1 MDEGFTMTQEYLRLR
16 PDIVPLQWHEA
27 VAVVQGVAR
36 QLLASG
42 DTSLVPAT
50 AGLAIDHN
58 GGIHIVDSRSTTGD
72 GLAALAALLRELLQ
86 FSSTTPP
93 ALASLA
99 DGTEGTS
106 PRFRSMEEFS
116 EALRFF
122 ERPLSQHDLAAHAAR
137 LATAQ
142 EQRRL
147 NAELEHLTQKA
158 RDADGQPVEKETKTR
173 RRRRPNSRKVAVA
186 VLAAGLLVVAT
197 FAGALTGW
205 NTIGAETVREVG
217 SQLVE
222 RARSE
227 AKAILASDAPP
238 PPARQSAAAADQSQR
253 RRHRRSVQSDSAP
266 AAALLPVVH
275 LPFATA
281 GANSAPPGFAAVP
294 AQPAIVA
301 DPTPDEIIIVRPFFY
316 SRANRDVEPPIIMRP
331 HVRSELTR
339 PVHDTQPATL
349 VLDID
354 EEGAVRQVRLL
365 SVSAEERYYAGM
377 LVAAAK
383 AWRFRPA
390 LKDGRP
396 VRYRLRLLVAP

>member
-1 MDEGFTMTQEYLRLR
+1 MTQSLRLR

-27 VAVVQGVAR
+27 VAVVQTVAT

-58 GGIHIVDSRSTTGD
+58 GGIHIVDSRSTTGA
-72 GLAALAALLRELLQ
+72 GPAALAALLRELLQ
-86 FSSTTPP
+86 FSSSTPP
-93 ALASLA
+93 PLASLA
-99 DGTEGTS
+99 EGIEGTS

-158 RDADGQPVEKETKTR
+158 RDGDAQPVEKETKTG

-197 FAGALTGW
+197 FAGALAGW
-205 NTIGAETVREVG
+205 NKIGAETMREVG
-217 SQLVE
+217 SRLVE

-227 AKAILASDAPP
+227 AKAILPSDAPP
-238 PPARQSAAAADQSQR
+238 PPARQTAAAADPSQR
-253 RRHRRSVQSDSAP
+253 RRHRRPVLSDNASATP
-266 AAALLPVVH
+266 VLPVVH

-281 GANSAPPGFAAVP
+281 TPIGPPPGLAAAS
-294 AQPAIVA
+294 AQPAAVA
-301 DPTPDEIIIVRPFFY
+301 EPTPDEIIIVRPSYY
-316 SRANRDVEPPIIMRP
+316 SRANRDVEPPVILRP

-339 PVHDTQPATL
+339 PARDTQLPTL
-349 VLDID
+349 ALDID
-354 EEGAVRQVRLL
+354 AEGTVSQIRLEN
-365 SVSAEERYYAGM
+365 VSAEQRYYAGM

-390 LKDGRP
+390 LKEGRP
-396 VRYRLRLLVAP
+396 VRYRLRLIVSP